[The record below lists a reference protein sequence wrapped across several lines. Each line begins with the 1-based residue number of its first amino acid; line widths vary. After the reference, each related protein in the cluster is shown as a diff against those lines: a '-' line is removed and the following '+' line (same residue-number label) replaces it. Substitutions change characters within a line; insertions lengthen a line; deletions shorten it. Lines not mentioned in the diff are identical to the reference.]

1 MLTLSFGYQ
10 GALVCR
16 PTMKNIETK
25 EIQNTLLEEKS
36 SIGNIVKFWSQV
48 LWSN

>member
-36 SIGNIVKFWSQV
+36 SIGNIVKIWSQV
-48 LWSN
+48 L